1 MKTAYYMKIY
11 YNTLKFSG
19 IESTDRCLAHPE
31 VPSTTTDH
39 QGNSINDYSG
49 SLLI

>member
-19 IESTDRCLAHPE
+19 IESSDCCLAHPE
-31 VPSTTTDH
+31 VPSTTDH
-39 QGNSINDYSG
+39 QGNGINYYTVDPY
-49 SLLI
+49 